1 MMTLKTLGRHRLDF
15 LDYLQDIRGYSDLTV
30 KSYDE
35 ALREAFPLIAIESEQ
50 DAAMI
55 DLMPYRLHIASQKAR
70 TIARKLSAW
79 RSFIAYLKRCGV
91 KADLRSDESIKVPK
105 TLPKPVAHEHIV
117 DVLAHADAKERLV
130 IVMLY
135 TLGLRLSE
143 LYGLKLD
150 QIGSEWVRIRGK
162 GDKVRDVPLIPAA
175 AAAID
180 GFKQQCGPQA
190 FLCECGGKRLS
201 ENSLRYLVNR
211 AFSRRGLNVTPHQ
224 LRHAYAT
231 ELLGHDARIAD
242 VSELLGH
249 ASMATTQIYTKLGS
263 ALKMKQYLTAHPLCK
278 EADGSE

>member
-1 MMTLKTLGRHRLDF
+1 MTLEVLSGHRLDF

-35 ALREAFPLIAIESEQ
+35 ALREAFSMIALEMEQ
-50 DAAMI
+50 GVCVI
-55 DLMPYRLHIASQKAR
+55 DLMPYRLHIASLKPR
-70 TIARKLSAW
+70 TIAKKLSAW
-79 RSFIAYLKRCGV
+79 RSFVAYLKRSGIKV
-91 KADLRSDESIKVPK
+91 DLRSDESIKVPK
-105 TLPKPVAHEHIV
+105 SLPKPVSHAHIV
-117 DVLAHADAKERLV
+117 EVLEHADDKERLV

-143 LYGLKLD
+143 LHGLKLD

-175 AAAID
+175 LEAIARY
-180 GFKQQCGPQA
+180 KRHCSPRA

-211 AFSRRGLNVTPHQ
+211 AFGRRGMKVTPHQ

-263 ALKMKQYLTAHPLCK
+263 TTKMKHYQSAHPLCK
-278 EADGSE
+278 ESDGTE